1 MEPTNNEYVSCTITE
16 IEDNKINVRGF
27 IKSPGN
33 YHKMIIMA
41 PNPID
46 TITSF
51 SGKGLPFPC
60 EMIAFEN
67 TPNFETIQLN
77 GKFNV
82 DFLYPNSYYT
92 PDGYTKIKSPIVF
105 SLDNKKI
112 IIELNDKCPLKTLR
126 DRKRGD
132 LTQITPETIGRDLNI
147 AEQATHFIVSRWRK
161 HNIKIAGADALQS
174 GTRNR

>member
-16 IEDNKINVRGF
+16 IENNKINVKGF
-27 IKSPGN
+27 IKNPGN
-33 YHKMIIMA
+33 YKKMIIMA

-60 EMIAFEN
+60 ETIAFEN
-67 TPNFETIQLN
+67 TPNFEVISSD

-82 DFLYPNSYYT
+82 IFLYPNSYYS
-92 PDGYTKIKSPIVF
+92 PDGYIKIKSPIIF

-132 LTQITPETIGRDLNI
+132 PNFYGTREFILPIGTANEVMNYYSYAKLNYNI
-147 AEQATHFIVSRWRK
+147 A
-161 HNIKIAGADALQS
+161 
-174 GTRNR
+174 

>member
-16 IEDNKINVRGF
+16 IENNKINVKGF
-27 IKSPGN
+27 IKNPGN
-33 YHKMIIMA
+33 YKKMIIMA

-67 TPNFETIQLN
+67 TPNFEVISSK
-77 GKFNV
+77 GEFNV
-82 DFLYPNSYYT
+82 IFLYPNSYYS
-92 PDGYTKIKSPIVF
+92 PDGYTKIKSPIIF

-132 LTQITPETIGRDLNI
+132 PNFYGTREFILPIGTANEVMNYYSYAKLNYNI
-147 AEQATHFIVSRWRK
+147 A
-161 HNIKIAGADALQS
+161 
-174 GTRNR
+174 

>member
-16 IEDNKINVRGF
+16 FENNKINVKGF

-60 EMIAFEN
+60 ETIAFEN
-67 TPNFETIQLN
+67 TPNFEVIPSS
-77 GKFNV
+77 GEFNV
-82 DFLYPNSYYT
+82 VFLYPNSYYT

-132 LTQITPETIGRDLNI
+132 PNFYGTREFILPIGTAEEVMNYYSYAKLNYNI
-147 AEQATHFIVSRWRK
+147 A
-161 HNIKIAGADALQS
+161 
-174 GTRNR
+174 

>member
-67 TPNFETIQLN
+67 TPNFETISSN
-77 GKFNV
+77 GEFNV
-82 DFLYPNSYYT
+82 VFLYPNSYYT

-132 LTQITPETIGRDLNI
+132 PNFYGTREFILPIGTAEEVMNYYSYAKLNYNI
-147 AEQATHFIVSRWRK
+147 A
-161 HNIKIAGADALQS
+161 
-174 GTRNR
+174 

>member
-1 MEPTNNEYVSCTITE
+1 MEPTNNEYVSCIITE
-16 IEDNKINVRGF
+16 IEDNKINVKGY
-27 IKSPGN
+27 IKNPGN

-67 TPNFETIQLN
+67 TPNFETIQSN
-77 GKFNV
+77 GEFNV
-82 DFLYPNSYYT
+82 VFLYPNSYYT

-132 LTQITPETIGRDLNI
+132 PNFYGTREFILPIGTAEEVMNYYSYAKLNYNI
-147 AEQATHFIVSRWRK
+147 A
-161 HNIKIAGADALQS
+161 
-174 GTRNR
+174 